1 MLEAAYPGLDLLA
14 TAVMIVD
21 LGRRVVH
28 VNPAA
33 ENLFAFSSRQT
44 VGRRIDEL
52 FCGPEKLLSAIDH
65 ADSTA
70 SAYTEHEILLVMSD
84 GTRLQLSCTVTPI
97 EDAGSTGMLIEFRHI
112 EQQLR
117 IAREQQLLDR
127 TQASRELIRN
137 LAHEIRN
144 PLGGIRGAA
153 QLLARELERP
163 ELHDYTGVIMKEVD
177 RLQSLMDR
185 LLTPHRL
192 PKPVALNI
200 HEALERVRML
210 IVAEAP
216 LGVSIERDYD
226 VSLPDIVGDM
236 EQIIQALLNIVRNAV
251 QAVQSVGSAG
261 RVILRTRVVRQITL
275 ARRRYRHAIA
285 IHVIDDGPG
294 IPDAIRDHIF
304 YPLVSGRQDG
314 SGLGLSLAQTFVA
327 QHHGT
332 IEVESRPGHTCF
344 TILLPVETG
353 EAR

>member
-1 MLEAAYPGLDLLA
+1 
-14 TAVMIVD
+14 
-21 LGRRVVH
+21 
-28 VNPAA
+28 
-33 ENLFAFSSRQT
+33 
-44 VGRRIDEL
+44 
-52 FCGPEKLLSAIDH
+52 
-65 ADSTA
+65 
-70 SAYTEHEILLVMSD
+70 
-84 GTRLQLSCTVTPI
+84 
-97 EDAGSTGMLIEFRHI
+97 MLIEFRHI

-117 IAREQQLLDR
+117 IAREQQLLDG

-192 PKPVALNI
+192 PKPVPLNI

-236 EQIIQALLNIVRNAV
+236 EQIIQALLNVVRNAV
-251 QAVQSVGSAG
+251 QAVQSGRGAG
-261 RVILRTRVVRQITL
+261 RVVLRTRVVRQITL

-285 IHVIDDGPG
+285 IQVIDDGPG

-304 YPLVSGRQDG
+304 YPLVSGRKDG

-332 IEVESRPGHTCF
+332 IEVESQPGHTCF

-353 EAR
+353 ETR